1 MLRRKPIVSI
11 GAFALAVAAV
21 ACTVRYATDALDTP
35 MAADAAVDVAAVQ
48 DAGTDAGPGCELA
61 KPPAR
66 PAKDGD
72 DAGPDRDLIFAFE
85 DIWMIPRGTE
95 GPAGFDLDN
104 TCTCPEKESCNP
116 VRFPDASF
124 QSSESRCDGDGGRD
138 NGILPGY
145 LATRSVTKAY
155 TEEYW
160 GETIRVGRQTSL
172 LELSNYNGSENDTS
186 VSVAMVASGAMV
198 PRPDGGSAP
207 TFDGNDTWSI
217 RVTELDQGAAL
228 LDAGPCPSLL
238 GQCVPKSIDRN
249 AYVRDGVLVAAV
261 DGTLAWPIGNLAQQ
275 LDMKRGVLVA
285 KLQKLPSGKYALGQG
300 QINGRLKGEEL
311 LRFFGAVTVPPLTT
325 PICNSE
331 YFQTMRAGVCE
342 SQDVAENAED
352 DGKGVTCGASTIL
365 IFFSAKEAK
374 LGPVVPSSY
383 KAVSCPP
390 NWAPSCDPK
399 K

>member
-1 MLRRKPIVSI
+1 
-11 GAFALAVAAV
+11 
-21 ACTVRYATDALDTP
+21 VRYATDALDAQGP
-35 MAADAAVDVAAVQ
+35 ADAAPDVVTA
-48 DAGTDAGPGCELA
+48 TDVVTDGGPGCEVA
-61 KPPAR
+61 KPPSR
-66 PAKDGD
+66 PDKEGD
-72 DAGPDRDLIFAFE
+72 DAGADRSLVFAFE

-104 TCTCPEKESCNP
+104 TCTCPAPESCAP
-116 VRFPDASF
+116 VRFPDAAF
-124 QSSESRCDGDGGRD
+124 QSPESRCDGPGGRD

-145 LATRSVTKAY
+145 MATRSVTKAY

-160 GETIRVGRQTSL
+160 GETIRIGRQTSL
-172 LELSNYNGSENDTS
+172 LEITGYNGSDNDPS

-198 PRPDGGSAP
+198 PRPDGGATAP
-207 TFDGNDTWSI
+207 VFDGNDTWSI
-217 RVTELDQGAAL
+217 RVTELDQGESL
-228 LDAGPCPSLL
+228 IDAGACPSLL
-238 GQCVPKSIDRN
+238 GKCVPKSIDRN

-285 KLQKLPSGKYALGQG
+285 KLRKTPLGKYVLEQG

-311 LRFFGAVTVPPLTT
+311 LKFFGAVTVPPLTT

-331 YFQTMRAGVCE
+331 YFETMRAGVCE

-365 IFFSAKEAK
+365 IFFGAKEAK

-383 KAVSCPP
+383 KSVGCPP